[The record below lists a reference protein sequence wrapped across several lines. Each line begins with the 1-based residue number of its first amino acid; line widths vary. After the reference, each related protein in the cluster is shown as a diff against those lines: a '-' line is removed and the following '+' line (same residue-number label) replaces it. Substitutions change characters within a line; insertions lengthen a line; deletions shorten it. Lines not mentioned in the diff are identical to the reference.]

1 MLFRYSW
8 LTLLFALA
16 LALAACANRSAAL
29 PPPEYWPTN
38 GWRDADPAAHDID
51 SAALAAIDAGALS
64 YLDSLIVIR
73 DGYIVYERYFNGY
86 DATTI
91 HDIASVTKSWT
102 SALVGIAR
110 ERGDVTNLDAPLPDL
125 LPGYF
130 AAGAHGD
137 KRAITLRH
145 LLMMR
150 SGIEY
155 DENRLD
161 RGEYGGPELLQQ
173 DVTEIA
179 LGFPMAH
186 TPGEAWNYS
195 TLDSQLISA
204 VIGEATGVPMHAYAE
219 QHLFAPLGI
228 RDYEWL
234 TDGIGTTIGGQNL
247 SMTPRDMAKLGLLYL
262 HNGAWEGRQVV
273 PATWVRESTTPQNE
287 AFYVPTGQVEPI
299 GFYGYQWW
307 LWEDSWYNGMSE
319 GINAMGY
326 AGQNILIL
334 PRLNMLIVTT
344 AALPAPDQEE
354 PQRAGIY
361 KLMIEQ
367 ILPAVRSR

>member
-8 LTLLFALA
+8 LTLLFTLA
-16 LALAACANRSAAL
+16 LALAACTNRPAAV
-29 PPPEYWPTN
+29 PPPEYWPTD
-38 GWRDADPAAHDID
+38 GWRGADPAEHDID
-51 SAALAAIDAGALS
+51 ANALAAIDAGALA

-86 DATTI
+86 DAATP
-91 HDIASVTKSWT
+91 HNIASVTKSWT
-102 SALVGIAR
+102 STLVGIAR
-110 ERGDVTNLDAPLPDL
+110 ERGDITNLDAPLPEL
-125 LPGYF
+125 LPDYF

-137 KRAITLRH
+137 KRAISLRH

-155 DENRLD
+155 DENRLN
-161 RGEYGGPELLQQ
+161 RGEYGGLELLQQ
-173 DVTEIA
+173 DVTEVA
-179 LGFPMAH
+179 LGFPMAF

-204 VIGEATGVPMHAYAE
+204 VMRQATGMPLHAYAE
-219 QHLFAPLGI
+219 QHLFAPLGVHE
-228 RDYEWL
+228 YEWL
-234 TDGIGTTIGGQNL
+234 VDGAGTTIGGQDL
-247 SMTPRDMAKLGLLYL
+247 SLTPRDMAKLGLLYL
-262 HNGAWEGRQVV
+262 HNGNWDGRQVV
-273 PATWVRESTTPQNE
+273 PAAWVRESTTPQNE
-287 AFYVPTGQVEPI
+287 ALYVLTGKRETI
-299 GFYGYQWW
+299 EFYGYHWW
-307 LWEDSWYNGMSE
+307 LWDERWYRGMSE

-326 AGQNILIL
+326 AGQQVLIL
-334 PRLNMLIVTT
+334 PRLNLIIVTT
-344 AALPAPDQEE
+344 AAFPPPDQEE